1 MKANHSRKRDA
12 SLPIDRL
19 GESNPSKSPATFE
32 NEDIEDSI
40 ANDISDPYNQDKRTG
55 CMYPGG
61 IKIVHWNCQGANGK
75 LAAIK
80 DVIQKDGIHILL
92 LQDTRL
98 ARRND
103 GLSKLR
109 LDGYSTYDTPKSEK
123 SHGMIILVHKDI
135 PSELLEPQVQFGP
148 DTESLSIRIWIRKSS
163 YLIHNI
169 YNIGNFINL
178 SAASLNEKSL
188 FLGDFNAHH
197 KAWCR
202 AAQNRA
208 GMNISDQ
215 LDAMD
220 QYVMMN
226 MEHDE
231 YVPTTTYNTT
241 IDLSI
246 IHKDI
251 AAKVTWSIYDGLS
264 SDHFPIIIAWHPG
277 SLPKKSTPQQKFRM
291 NEADWNAFQEV
302 TIAELADFQNHDDL
316 DEFNTQ
322 LSEVLT
328 KAAEQ
333 SIPKSSP
340 TVTVKM
346 YWRYDLGVKCAKQ
359 DYNRAN
365 RRYRKHRTDDNK
377 KEMVD
382 KFDTYKEMCKYVQ
395 ERSWRQWVEECNF
408 DISTTELWRR
418 LRICT
423 GVSQRPPT
431 HPNPADKAEQ
441 LCQQFVMRSDPLN
454 LNAATQN
461 ILDTLHPQRE
471 AMIHQAINSN
481 CVTDQPFNISELE
494 HALHRKKDTAPGED
508 ECTYS
513 MIRQS
518 PMIFKLQFLKLC
530 NQSWDE
536 GKLPKKWKAAKL
548 IPIPKKDGNFRPISL
563 ITVMSKVC
571 EKMVLNRLRWNA
583 QPVNIFSLG
592 FRNKVGTQDAIATVV
607 SHITK
612 GDAYRKKHSA
622 ALILIDIEKA
632 FEMISSTVVLHALA
646 NAGIGGK
653 MLSWIHDFL
662 NGRTGAVQF
671 QNEYSSSMT
680 FKNGTPQGSCLSPTL
695 FSYVMNR
702 LLNLKLPPSVQL
714 VAYADDLALSCCHP
728 DKCKVIKNIQTA
740 INSLNA
746 EATSLGMKFSPAKS
760 KAMWFYTTKPD
771 EVITLSDQRLP
782 WSPNEKY
789 LGVEL
794 DSKMNFTLQSINAAA
809 QGIKSGI
816 IPH

>member
-1 MKANHSRKRDA
+1 MCKLWRGTFSKQQQMSSFTRENTDQNEQRNTEVTPCYQQTTTTISYIERIPYNTDQRQQEENTYRKSIENRKELCCHFTCTKIRSTGCTFFYEENYQYDSIRICMCRPGKQLRATCCQPGQQNHIRTTVSQAEQQQQTNRTTIFNTRQQKEVSRAISKIQRTNCQRSCAYYHSLTINSKYCRYFRQNIYYIDGTNGTAPSSVDSRKSRCKENSAQNDYINQRATRRFDGIANTVILLCIVYQLVMIAFQQSHSFTRNTLNIMVCAIVVLMLAVTIFVYKYGSITRLLMTWCEYHYIHNSNSSGYRTMADTRQDESQSDTRKRDA

-19 GESNPSKSPATFE
+19 GESNPSKSPVTFE

-40 ANDISDPYNQDKRTG
+40 ANDISDPCNQDKRTG

-135 PSELLEPQVQFGP
+135 PSDLLEPQVQFGP

-277 SLPKKSTPQQKFRM
+277 SLPKKNTPQQKFRM
-291 NEADWNAFQEV
+291 NEADCDAFQEV
-302 TIAELADFQNHDDL
+302 TTAELADFQNHDDL
-316 DEFNTQ
+316 NEFNTQ
-322 LSEVLT
+322 FSEVLT

-382 KFDTYKEMCKYVQ
+382 KFETYKEMCKYVQ

-418 LRICT
+418 LRVCT

-431 HPNPADKAEQ
+431 HPNPANKAEQ
-441 LCQQFVMRSDPLN
+441 LCQQFVMRSDPL
-454 LNAATQN
+454 
-461 ILDTLHPQRE
+461 TLY
-471 AMIHQAINSN
+471 
-481 CVTDQPFNISELE
+481 D
-494 HALHRKKDTAPGED
+494 PG
-508 ECTYS
+508 
-513 MIRQS
+513 
-518 PMIFKLQFLKLC
+518 
-530 NQSWDE
+530 
-536 GKLPKKWKAAKL
+536 
-548 IPIPKKDGNFRPISL
+548 
-563 ITVMSKVC
+563 
-571 EKMVLNRLRWNA
+571 
-583 QPVNIFSLG
+583 
-592 FRNKVGTQDAIATVV
+592 
-607 SHITK
+607 
-612 GDAYRKKHSA
+612 
-622 ALILIDIEKA
+622 
-632 FEMISSTVVLHALA
+632 
-646 NAGIGGK
+646 GGG
-653 MLSWIHDFL
+653 L
-662 NGRTGAVQF
+662 
-671 QNEYSSSMT
+671 
-680 FKNGTPQGSCLSPTL
+680 
-695 FSYVMNR
+695 
-702 LLNLKLPPSVQL
+702 
-714 VAYADDLALSCCHP
+714 
-728 DKCKVIKNIQTA
+728 
-740 INSLNA
+740 
-746 EATSLGMKFSPAKS
+746 
-760 KAMWFYTTKPD
+760 
-771 EVITLSDQRLP
+771 
-782 WSPNEKY
+782 
-789 LGVEL
+789 
-794 DSKMNFTLQSINAAA
+794 
-809 QGIKSGI
+809 
-816 IPH
+816 